1 MANLE
6 EIKPDIV
13 HDATGTYCPIPITE
27 LAKVMKKAQP
37 GQIVELLADDEGALQ
52 DVPAW
57 CETTGNEYLGH
68 KEEDGI
74 LIFYVRKKAEWK

>member
-1 MANLE
+1 MDV
-6 EIKPDIV
+6 KPDIT

-27 LAKVMKKAQP
+27 LAKVMKKVEV
-37 GQIVELLADDEGALQ
+37 GTVVELLADDEGAIQ

-57 CETTGNEYLGH
+57 CQTTGNEFLGY

-74 LIFYVRKKAEWK
+74 LHFYVRKTQG

>member
-1 MANLE
+1 MADLDK
-6 EIKPDIV
+6 IVPDIT

-27 LAKVMKKAQP
+27 LARVIKQAKK
-37 GQIVELLADDEGALQ
+37 GQIVELLADDEGAIQ

-57 CETTGNEYLGH
+57 CEATGNEYLGY

-74 LIFYVRKKAEWK
+74 YIFYIKKQQDD

>member
-1 MANLE
+1 MADLNN
-6 EIKPDIV
+6 ITPDIT

-27 LAKVMKKAQP
+27 LARVIKTAEK
-37 GQIVELLADDEGALQ
+37 GQIVELLADDEGAIQ

-57 CETTGNEYLGH
+57 CEATGNEYLGY

-74 LIFYVRKKAEWK
+74 YIFYIKKTQEE